1 MFAITMFVGLMGYGV
16 GFEGYD
22 DSKLYFGVYTP
33 EVEYGW
39 VVTNDDIYLDTIL
52 EKRS

>member
-1 MFAITMFVGLMGYGV
+1 MFTITMLVGLMGYGV

-22 DSKLYFGVYTP
+22 NSKLYFGVYTP